1 MSGETSDYETI
12 AEELQSIVGALVRS
26 MRSASPGRELSLSQ
40 VSVLKRLDREGPA
53 TVSDLAR
60 ADKLR
65 HQSVAATVAALVE
78 RGLVH
83 RTVDSED
90 LRRKLLILTEDGRA
104 LLTERRLAGHEHL
117 AELIDDR
124 LTAAERK
131 QLATSLPLLRRLLD

>member
-1 MSGETSDYETI
+1 MGGETSDYETI
-12 AEELQSIVGALVRS
+12 AEELQSIVGALVRR

-65 HQSVAATVAALVE
+65 HQSVAATVAALVD
-78 RGLVH
+78 RGLVS

-104 LLTERRLAGHEHL
+104 LLTERRLAGHGHL